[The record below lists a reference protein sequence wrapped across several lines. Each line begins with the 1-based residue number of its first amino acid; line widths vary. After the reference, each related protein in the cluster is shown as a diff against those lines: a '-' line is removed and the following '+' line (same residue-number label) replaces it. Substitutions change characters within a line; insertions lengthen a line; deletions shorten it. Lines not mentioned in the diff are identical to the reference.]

1 MRKPRA
7 WEEGR
12 AYHLTPAGNAGRAIF
27 VDDVDREK
35 FLTLT
40 GPIASTYEV
49 TIIGYCLMGT
59 HVHLLVVSGPGG
71 LSRFV
76 QVLLTRFAR
85 WFNRRHG
92 SEGHV
97 FENHFHATDVLTD
110 SHLSSAARYVDLNP
124 VEAGLVERP
133 EEWRWSS
140 YRAHVGLE
148 APAAFLANDAFLAYF
163 GPTRARATA
172 AYREF
177 VEQGRA
183 STAVSDTV
191 RAS

>member
-7 WEEGR
+7 WEEG
-12 AYHLTPAGNAGRAIF
+12 AIYHLTPAGNAGRAIF
-27 VDDVDREK
+27 ADDVDRQK
-35 FLTLT
+35 FLALA
-40 GPIASTYEV
+40 GPIAATYDV
-49 TIIGYCLMGT
+49 TIIGYCLMGN
-59 HVHLLVVSGPGG
+59 HVHLLVISGSGG

-85 WFNRRHG
+85 WANRRHG

-97 FENHFHATDVLTD
+97 FENHFHATHVVGD
-110 SHLSSAARYVDLNP
+110 SHLWSAASYVDLNP

-140 YRAHVGLE
+140 YRAHVGIE
-148 APAAFLANDAFLAYF
+148 APPEFLANDVFLGYF
-163 GPTRARATA
+163 GTTRSRAID
-172 AYREF
+172 AYRQF
-177 VEQGRA
+177 VEEGLA
-183 STAVSDTV
+183 AKAVSDTV